1 MLVAAQGRSRL
12 NRRLFQSYRKL
23 AMKYHPDKNPNPEE
37 AEKFKEITY
46 AYEIISDPE
55 KRQTYDRYG
64 VKGLQDGGADANDMF
79 GSIFGQ
85 FFGGGR
91 GGPSGPQQCKPIVM
105 QELVTLEDLY
115 TGGRETPRKVTRI
128 VCCSK
133 CAGAGGKNVKKC
145 KDCRGTGTRIMLH
158 QMGFM
163 TQQIATKCNECEGTG
178 EFIEKKDRCD
188 ACKGTKT
195 VEEKKEIVVH
205 IDKGMKHTQKIVYRG
220 EGHHMPDSAKGDII
234 VVLKEQPHEL
244 FKRNKDDLILQQ
256 KISITQALCGFDLVI
271 KHLDGR
277 DLHVK
282 NPPGTVMKNDD
293 LKCIVGEGMPV
304 YKNPFE
310 KGNMFIEFTVEFP
323 ERMDPALLANLEKC
337 LPPRP
342 AFVMPV
348 GEHVEEV
355 SMSEYD
361 PNQKSGRRGHSAAYN
376 SDSED
381 EEGGGPQGVQCRAQ

>member
-1 MLVAAQGRSRL
+1 
-12 NRRLFQSYRKL
+12 
-23 AMKYHPDKNPNPEE
+23 MKFHPDKNPNPEE

-46 AYEIISDPE
+46 AYEILSDPE
-55 KRQTYDRYG
+55 KKKTYDRYG
-64 VKGLQDGGADANDMF
+64 VKGLQEGGADANDMF

-91 GGPSGPQQCKPIVM
+91 GGPSGPQQCEPIVI
-105 QELVTLEDLY
+105 QELVGLDDLY
-115 TGGRETPRKVTRI
+115 VGGKEIPRKVTRI
-128 VCCSK
+128 VLCSK
-133 CAGAGGKNVKKC
+133 CSGTGGRNVKKC
-145 KDCRGTGTRIMLH
+145 RDCRGTGTKIILH

-163 TQQIATKCNECEGTG
+163 AQQVATKCTDCDGNG

-188 ACKGTKT
+188 GCKGAKT
-195 VEEKKEIVVH
+195 TEEKKEIMVH
-205 IDKGMKHTQKIVYRG
+205 IDKGMKHTQKIVFRG

-234 VVLKEQPHEL
+234 VVLKEQPHEI
-244 FKRNKDDLILQQ
+244 FKRSKDDLVLHQ

-282 NPPGTVMKNDD
+282 SEPGVIMKNGD
-293 LKCIVGEGMPV
+293 LKCIVGEGMPI

-323 ERMDPALLANLEKC
+323 ESMDPSVLAVLEQCLL
-337 LPPRP
+337 PRP
-342 AFVMPV
+342 AFVMPI
-348 GEHVEEV
+348 GDHVEEV

-361 PNQKSGRRGHSAAYN
+361 PNQKKGRRGHSAAYN

-381 EEGGGPQGVQCRAQ
+381 EEGGTQGVQCRAS

>member
-1 MLVAAQGRSRL
+1 
-12 NRRLFQSYRKL
+12 
-23 AMKYHPDKNPNPEE
+23 MKYHPDKNPNQDE

-46 AYEIISDPE
+46 AYEILSDPE
-55 KRQTYDRYG
+55 KRKTYDRYG
-64 VKGLQDGGADANDMF
+64 VKGLQDGGASDNDMF

-85 FFGGGR
+85 FFGGR
-91 GGPSGPQQCKPIVM
+91 GGPSGPQQCEPIVM
-105 QELVTLEDLY
+105 QEVVTLADLY
-115 TGGRETPRKVTRI
+115 TGGKEIPRKVTRI
-128 VCCSK
+128 VCCAK
-133 CAGAGGKNVKKC
+133 CSGVGGKNMKKC
-145 KDCRGTGTRIMLH
+145 RECRGTGTKIILH

-163 TQQIATKCNECEGTG
+163 TQQVVTKCNDCDGSG

-188 ACKGTKT
+188 ACKGSKT
-195 VEEKKEIVVH
+195 VEEKKEIVIH
-205 IDKGMKHTQKIVYRG
+205 IDKGMKHTQKIVFRG
-220 EGHHMPDSAKGDII
+220 EGHHLPESSKGDII
-234 VVLKEQPHEL
+234 VVLKEQSHES
-244 FKRNKDDLILQQ
+244 FKRNKDDLVLHQS
-256 KISITQALCGFDLVI
+256 ISITQALCGFDLLI

-282 NPPGTVMKNDD
+282 SDPGTIMKNGD
-293 LKCIVGEGMPV
+293 LKCIVGEGMPI

-323 ERMDPALLANLEKC
+323 ERMDPALLPALERC

-342 AFVMPV
+342 AFVMPM

-381 EEGGGPQGVQCRAQ
+381 EEGSGPQGVQCRAS